1 MFYLITL
8 LYLIHYMYNEHLIEN
23 LILKISECKEKI
35 HVINES
41 EHEKLEQAY
50 DDHSYYFRY
59 SMLGRHYHFLPEALE
74 KWEKLVQ
81 QISKKVFGNQFS
93 LVYIDKGLRKYFHE
107 NYKNFDSKNLND
119 FLYKLK
125 EDASDLLFFIPLYGI
140 ELSKQELNVG
150 NFSLKT
156 IEAVKGEI
164 STLAPQSNPDIM
176 LDSTIEPNQ
185 VLLINNYQ
193 TDSEK
198 ALDITL
204 TQTNRFIDILN
215 WKFSQLTQP
224 TNDMKYI
231 ISLQKPRHD
240 NLKYFS
246 LNSKR
251 KISVNFKSIFSTYPL
266 DLNIDIIEGHICN
279 DEVSWL
285 VELITQEKINDYYDA
300 ILKSIHWFSQ
310 FWIEQQNDNKLL
322 YLAISL
328 EALLS
333 EASSTSSFIS
343 DRVAFILGQDKVSR
357 LKLRDLTKE
366 LYSLRSNIAH
376 GNNINVVRE
385 EDLYDLEIITRK
397 VIQYAL
403 NNRNN
408 FNSLK
413 EFKSSIDDKK
423 YQ

>member
-1 MFYLITL
+1 MEYLN
-8 LYLIHYMYNEHLIEN
+8 MYNEHLIEN

>member
-1 MFYLITL
+1 MECLN
-8 LYLIHYMYNEHLIEN
+8 MYNEHLIEN

-41 EHEKLEQAY
+41 EPEKLKQAY
-50 DDHSYYFRY
+50 DDHSYCLRY
-59 SMLGRHYHFLPEALE
+59 SMLGRHYHFLQEALE
-74 KWEKLVQ
+74 KWEKLVR
-81 QISKKVFGNQFS
+81 QISEKVFGNQFS
-93 LVYIDKGLRKYFHE
+93 LVYIDNGLRNYFHE

-119 FLYKLK
+119 FLCKLK

-140 ELSKQELNVG
+140 KLSKQELNVG

-156 IEAVKGEI
+156 IEAVKDEI
-164 STLAPQSNPDIM
+164 STFVPQSNLDIM
-176 LDSTIEPNQ
+176 LDNTIQPNQ

-215 WKFSQLTQP
+215 WKFSQLPQP
-224 TNDMKYI
+224 TKDIKYI

-246 LNSKR
+246 LNSKK
-251 KISVNFKSIFSTYPL
+251 KIFVNFKSIFSTYLL

-357 LKLRDLTKE
+357 LKLRDLSKE

-413 EFKSSIDDKK
+413 EFKNSIDDKK